1 MKRLFVLLLL
11 AALFLSGCSAPEAS
25 KEQVFNQYGIA
36 ITVDGSAQVASGG
49 NANQFTLYTNVGTLE
64 FTYYKQAEVPVTEK
78 NVVDFANTLSET
90 PTVDPLEN
98 GAYLIT
104 LPPKDG
110 GNGINIVESYYL
122 LQKGNACWRVYAV
135 SLEPSYNKEALT
147 AALLSVRFANRGE

>member
-11 AALFLSGCSAPEAS
+11 AALLLSGCSAAESS

-36 ITVDGSAQVASGG
+36 ITVDGTAQVASGG

-64 FTYYKQAEVPVTEK
+64 FSYYSQAEVPVTEK

-90 PTVDPLEN
+90 PTVDALQN

-104 LPPKDG
+104 LPPRDG

-122 LQKGNACWRVYAV
+122 IQLGSACWRVYAV

-147 AALLSVRFANRGE
+147 AAMLSLRFANRSK